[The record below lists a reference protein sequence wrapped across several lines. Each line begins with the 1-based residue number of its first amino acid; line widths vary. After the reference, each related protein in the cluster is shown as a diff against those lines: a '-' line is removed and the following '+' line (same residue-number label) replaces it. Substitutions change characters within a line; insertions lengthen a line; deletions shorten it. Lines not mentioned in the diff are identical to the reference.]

1 MENFVL
7 YEELGKGDH
16 SIIYKGRR
24 KGTINFVAIHC
35 IDKCKRP
42 EVTNTVRMT
51 HDIEHENVVRFHEWY
66 ETSNHLWLV
75 VELCN
80 GGSLE
85 TLIAQDCHLPESAL
99 RPFGIQLVVGLHYIH
114 SLSILFHNLR
124 PSKILL
130 DTSGVLKYA
139 DFGLSKVEGEN
150 LEELFLKFAEA
161 GDQWNVQS
169 VEEMMHHNSTKGS
182 VMYMAPELIQG
193 AEPNVL
199 TDLWAL
205 GCVLYEMFAGHPPF
219 LAEKEE
225 HIKERI
231 LTKDFPIPKVKGSRL
246 SAKPSPEF
254 LSLLQGL
261 LNKDPSQRLDWPGLV
276 NHSFWQGE
284 LSSLAKDFNTQGA
297 ASLAAGVAGG
307 EGLDVHASRSSAVCT
322 SSVFDHGGGS
332 VLGRVKGLDLRRSV
346 DRPNV
351 NLDTVDG
358 SRPGTA
364 IGMGDYLRPKT
375 APGNESGGSLFTL
388 SARPHTAVQQDD
400 RMASPRRLHTPGP
413 GPLTTR
419 EAIGYTTDGEASLQE
434 SGTET
439 KRLIFHDSDFIITQI
454 VDNPKIQKVAP
465 CKYDPK
471 TLPVPPFNVEKL
483 NNLPEKDVQKQAK
496 AMCDN
501 VTVAEK
507 GPPSQKRI
515 QLLNYIVAVSSC
527 RRLSTALTQLGLL
540 GTLTK
545 LIRESSHLDIRIKFA
560 RAVGMVAHFTEDID
574 KSINLS
580 EAMSTLSELLRENM
594 KNTRLKQNLLPAL
607 GELIALVAAQEQK
620 LQESIEAW
628 VVPSIAYT
636 TIIRGIR
643 EGDDHVLN
651 HIAAKIIETVTAMTT
666 SHAQKFVTPEVCQ
679 SLWYLFKHSAVD
691 SVRCTAISALCR
703 ITWQNPAMFQTLLDS
718 GGLTPVMQALVGG
731 VSRVQQAVITML
743 GMFMVT
749 VGHTNRLFQDKDFRS
764 KVMRCFESP
773 SAVIRAKAFIVI
785 YEMVHSSS
793 ELLLLC
799 CQARLVMYIERDSRR
814 QTPRSSKAK
823 PVEAQEYLGQCLEL
837 LISGIVQKL
846 PGVMD
851 EILESLDQI
860 GGRKHPSTVQC
871 KQLRSALPLMPI
883 FNHLVTSQV
892 FRSYIVS
899 QQFLSQYVKLL
910 CHVVKIESGEI
921 NIESASAAISVRDFV
936 GSAMSVLEGVSQHPA
951 LLIEFNMIV
960 MEKILPQLA
969 ALVACQNVDTKA
981 QALQLFGEIASVF
994 LSQDQFGVMD
1004 TRVETSKL
1012 HTIIAEKLLPQ
1023 FEPILLDLDPLPSYA
1038 LKLMLALL
1046 EHDATFI
1053 RQMEQQGLIIVLFQV
1068 LMDHQSNPLGRVMQG
1083 VVAVIGCLVSH
1094 KETNMR
1100 ELYDQGFIDHLT
1112 NLFFEVWNSVC
1123 VGEEGGQDVKTAV
1136 TMLLT
1141 LLDTLNAV
1149 LRYVSEVVRR
1159 ALQVKNKG
1167 GDNAQKEAEFGEQL
1181 LMMNKSLT
1189 DLTSLLTQLLCY
1201 EDTEIQD
1208 LAIKCLSLLVQLFG
1222 GENKE
1227 ALAPENMDCYS
1238 KALKSTEA
1246 KKQKVL
1252 LRVIKRLLTTDARHL
1267 ETMKNQG
1274 MNLARTIQTLSN
1286 TASSHADIAL
1296 TTVAAE
1302 ILKMSGYN

>member
-99 RPFGIQLVVGLHYIH
+99 RPFGVQLVVGLHYIH
-114 SLSILFHNLR
+114 SLSILFHDLK

-169 VEEMMHHNSTKGS
+169 VEEMMQHNSPKGS

-199 TDLWAL
+199 SDLWAL

-219 LAEKEE
+219 LAEREE

-231 LTKDFPIPKVKGSRL
+231 LTKEFPVPKVKGSRL

-254 LSLLQGL
+254 LSLLEGL
-261 LNKDPSQRLDWPGLV
+261 LHKEPTQRLDWPGLV
-276 NHSFWQGE
+276 NHTFWQGE
-284 LSSLAKDFNTQGA
+284 LMSLAKDFSTQGTA
-297 ASLAAGVAGG
+297 TLAAG
-307 EGLDVHASRSSAVCT
+307 GLDVQASNASIART

-332 VLGRVKGLDLRRSV
+332 VLGRVKGLDSRRSV
-346 DRPNV
+346 DRPNL
-351 NLDTVDG
+351 NLDAVDG

-400 RMASPRRLHTPGP
+400 RVASPHRLHTPGP
-413 GPLTTR
+413 AQLTTR
-419 EAIGYTTDGEASLQE
+419 EAIGYTTDGEASLQD
-434 SGTET
+434 SSTEI
-439 KRLIFHDSDFIITQI
+439 KRLIFHDTDFIITQI
-454 VDNPKIQKVAP
+454 VDNPKIQKVTA

-471 TLPVPPFNVEKL
+471 TLPVPPFSAEKMSGFS
-483 NNLPEKDVQKQAK
+483 EKDIQKQARLI
-496 AMCDN
+496 CEN
-501 VTVAEK
+501 ITVAEK

-515 QLLNYIVAVSSC
+515 QLLNYIVSVSSC
-527 RRLSTALTQLGLL
+527 KQISTALTQLGLL
-540 GTLTK
+540 GTMTK
-545 LIRESSHLDIRIKFA
+545 QIRESSHLDMRMRFA
-560 RAVGMVAHFTEDID
+560 RAVGMVAHFTE
-574 KSINLS
+574 KVEQNVNLS

-594 KNTRLKQNLLPAL
+594 KNARLKQSLLPAL
-607 GELIALVAAQEQK
+607 GEIISLVAAQEQR
-620 LQESIEAW
+620 LQDSIEAW
-628 VVPSIAYT
+628 AVPSIAYT

-651 HIAAKIIETVTAMTT
+651 HIATKIIETVTATTT

-703 ITWQNPAMFQTLLDS
+703 ITWQNPGMFQTLLDS
-718 GGLTPVMQALVGG
+718 GGLSPVMQALVGG
-731 VSRVQQAVITML
+731 VTRVQQAIITML
-743 GMFMVT
+743 GVYMLT
-749 VGHTNRLFQDKDFRS
+749 VGHTNRLFQDKDFRG

-773 SAVIRAKAFIVI
+773 SAVIRAKAFVVI
-785 YEMVHSSS
+785 HEMVHNSSD
-793 ELLLLC
+793 LLLSC

-814 QTPRSSKAK
+814 QTPRTPKTK

-837 LISGIVQKL
+837 LISGIVQRV
-846 PGVMD
+846 PRVMD
-851 EILESLDQI
+851 EVLEALDQI

-871 KQLRSALPLMPI
+871 KQLRTALPLMPI

-892 FRSYIVS
+892 FRNFVVS
-899 QQFLSQYVKLL
+899 QHFLSQYVKLL
-910 CHVVKIESGEI
+910 SHVVKIESGET
-921 NIESASAAISVRDFV
+921 NIESASAAIGVSEFV

-951 LLIEFNMIV
+951 LLIEYNKVV
-960 MEKILPQLA
+960 MEEILPQLA
-969 ALVACQNVDTKA
+969 ALVACHNVDTKA

-994 LSQDQFGVMD
+994 LSQDQFGVTD
-1004 TRVETSKL
+1004 TRVDTSKL
-1012 HTIIAEKLLPQ
+1012 HGIIAEKLLPQ

-1053 RQMEQQGLIIVLFQV
+1053 RQMEQQGLVVVLFQV
-1068 LMDHQSNPLGRVMQG
+1068 LMDHQTNPLGRVMQG
-1083 VVAVIGCLVSH
+1083 VVAVLGCLVGH

-1100 ELYDQGFIDHLT
+1100 ELYDQGLIDHLT

-1123 VGEEGGQDVKTAV
+1123 EGEEGGRDVKTAV

-1141 LLDTLNAV
+1141 LLDALNAV

-1167 GDNAQKEAEFGEQL
+1167 GDGAQKEAEFGEQL

-1222 GENKE
+1222 GENRE
-1227 ALAPENMDCYS
+1227 ALASENMECYS

-1252 LRVIKRLLTTDARHL
+1252 LRVIKRLLTTDTRHL
-1267 ETMKNQG
+1267 ETMKRQG
-1274 MNLARTIQTLSN
+1274 INLAKTIQSLAD